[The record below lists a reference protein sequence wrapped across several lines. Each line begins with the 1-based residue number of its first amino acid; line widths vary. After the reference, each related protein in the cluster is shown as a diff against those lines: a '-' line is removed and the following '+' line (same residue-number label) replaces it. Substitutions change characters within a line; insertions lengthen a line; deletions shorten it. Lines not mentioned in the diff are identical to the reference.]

1 MVGAGEDVV
10 AAPVGTAVV
19 GVAVDAAGGEE
30 QRGVGAAV
38 VEFA

>member
-10 AAPVGTAVV
+10 AALVGTAVV
-19 GVAVDAAGGEE
+19 GVAVDAVGGEE
-30 QRGVGAAV
+30 QRGVGSAV